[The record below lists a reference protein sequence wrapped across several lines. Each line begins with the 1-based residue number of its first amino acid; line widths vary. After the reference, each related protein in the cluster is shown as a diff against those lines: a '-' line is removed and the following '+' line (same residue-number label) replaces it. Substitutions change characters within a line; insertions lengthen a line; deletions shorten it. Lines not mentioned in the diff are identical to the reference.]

1 MAGHLNIGGKTEDR
15 DKKYQVL
22 PSVIQLP
29 ASIQGG
35 EIVDKKPQRLEKEAE
50 VNRLLELLKNS
61 ETVVL
66 TDYRGLTVAQ
76 DVLLRRQLR
85 EAGVKYHVAKNS
97 LIKLACHAI
106 EQQALDPYLT
116 GPTAVAFAQD
126 PVTVA
131 KLLTNFIKEVKKTEI
146 KAGLLGKKLISAA
159 EVDALAKLPPREILL
174 AQTVGVFQAPLAG
187 FAGVTSG
194 LLRQLVTVTDRI
206 REQKA
211 AIGA

>member
-1 MAGHLNIGGKTEDR
+1 M
-15 DKKYQVL
+15 
-22 PSVIQLP
+22 
-29 ASIQGG
+29 
-35 EIVDKKPQRLEKEAE
+35 DKKPQRLEKEIE
-50 VNRLLELLKNS
+50 VSRLQELFKNS
-61 ETVVL
+61 ETIVL

-76 DVLLRRQLR
+76 DVQLRRQLR

-97 LIKLACHAI
+97 LIKLACHAN
-106 EQQALDPYLT
+106 EQQALDPYLA

-146 KAGLLGKKLISAA
+146 KAGLLGEKLISAA
-159 EVDALAKLPPREILL
+159 QVDALAKLPPREVLL
-174 AQTVGVFQAPLAG
+174 AQVVGVFTAPLSG
-187 FAGVTSG
+187 FASVTSG

-211 AIGA
+211 AAEA